1 MKRYLL
7 PLLTLAAFFSAVVP
21 SLPSEKLMTWSQGRS
36 MVVSQRGIVASEQ
49 ALASEAGAAVLAEGG
64 SAADAAVATSAVMG
78 VMQPMMNGMGGD
90 LSAIGWDAKT
100 GKVSGLNASGWAPER
115 LTLSYLQ
122 SKGLQRIPETGIL
135 SVSVPGCV
143 MGWWELHRRFGKLPW
158 KDLFTPAIYYA
169 SHGFPVGQWDS
180 MYWPAY
186 ADVLRADAEAA
197 RIYLPGGHAPEL
209 GQVFRNPQYARAL
222 ELIANEGERV
232 FYDGSITQAI
242 VKTSGELGGV
252 IKAEDLRDYKAEWVE
267 PIETDYHGWKVFEIP
282 PNSQSVATLEM
293 LNIMAQFPL
302 ATYGAESAQRFHV
315 EMQAQQ
321 LAYADLRRYVGDPR
335 FVKVPVAGMLSTDYA
350 KERSRLIDLDQANCS
365 FQPGTPTGTDPKL
378 SAATP
383 HPDTDTSYLTA
394 VDRDG
399 NIVSLIQSLAGAFG
413 SGVAVREY
421 GIILQNRA
429 TGFTL
434 IPGSPDVLAS
444 HKRPFHTIIPAF
456 MQKGDLHIGFGIMR
470 GGNQPM
476 AQAQFVSDIVDYG
489 MNLQQALE
497 APRFNRLGRG
507 TCGYLIESRVPK
519 STLVG
524 LSQLGYDLRL
534 VGPYA
539 EYVGGGQAV
548 LHDSATGVNYGASDP
563 RKDGEAIPEPSSQ

>member
-7 PLLTLAAFFSAVVP
+7 AVFTLACLGAVVP
-21 SLPSEKLMTWSQGRS
+21 SLQSEKLMTWSQGRS
-36 MVVSQRGIVASEQ
+36 MVVSQRGIVAAEQ
-49 ALASEAGAAVLAEGG
+49 PLASQAGATILAEGG
-64 SAADAAVATSAVMG
+64 SAADAAIAASAVMG

-90 LSAIGWDAKT
+90 LFAVEWNAKT
-100 GKVSGLNASGWAPER
+100 GKVIGLNASGWAPER
-115 LTLSYLQ
+115 LTVSYLQ
-122 SKGLQRIPETGIL
+122 SKGLRHIPDTGIL
-135 SVSVPGCV
+135 SVTVPGCV
-143 MGWWELHRRFGKLPW
+143 MGWWELHQRFGKLPW
-158 KDLFTPAIYYA
+158 KALFKPAIDYA
-169 SHGFPVGQWDS
+169 SHGFPVAQWDS

-186 ADVLRADAEAA
+186 AGVLRANAEAA

-209 GQVFRNPQYARAL
+209 GQIFRNTEYARAL
-222 ELIANEGERV
+222 ELVASQGERA
-232 FYDGSITQAI
+232 FYDGSIAQAI

-252 IKAEDLRDYKAEWVE
+252 IQPEDLRDYKAEWVE

-282 PNSQSVATLEM
+282 PNSQGVAALEM

-302 ATYGAESAQRFHV
+302 ASYGAESAQRFHV

-321 LAYADLRRYVGDPR
+321 LAYKDLYRYLGDPR
-335 FVKVPVAGMLSTDYA
+335 FVKVPVAGMLSMDYA
-350 KERSRLIDLDQANCS
+350 KERSKLIDPEQANCD
-365 FQPGTPTGTDPKL
+365 FQPGTPPGADPKL

-383 HPDTDTSYLTA
+383 HPGTDTSYLTT

-413 SGVAVREY
+413 SGVAVPEY

-434 IPGSPDVLAS
+434 KPSSPDVLAP

-456 MQKGDLHIGFGIMR
+456 MEHGNLHIGFGIMR
-470 GGNQPM
+470 GGNQPL
-476 AQAQFVSDIVDYG
+476 AQAQFISDIVDYK

-497 APRFNRLGRG
+497 APRFNHFGRG
-507 TCGYLIESRVPK
+507 GCGYLIESRVPK

-524 LSQLGYDLRL
+524 LSRLGYNLRV

-563 RKDGEAIPEPSSQ
+563 RKDGEAIPEPSS

>member
-1 MKRYLL
+1 MKRCLL
-7 PLLTLAAFFSAVVP
+7 VLLTLAACLGTAVP
-21 SLPSEKLMTWSQGRS
+21 SLHSEKLMTWSQGRS

-49 ALASEAGAAVLAEGG
+49 ALASEAGASILAEGG

-90 LSAIGWDAKT
+90 LFAIEWNAKT

-115 LTLSYLQ
+115 LSLSYLQ
-122 SKGLQRIPETGIL
+122 SRGLQRIPGTGIL
-135 SVSVPGCV
+135 SVTVPGCV
-143 MGWWELHRRFGKLPW
+143 MGWWELHERFGKLPW
-158 KDLFTPAIYYA
+158 KDLFKPAIYYA
-169 SHGFPVGQWDS
+169 SHGFPVSQWDS

-186 ADVLRADAEAA
+186 ADVLRTDAEAA
-197 RIYLPGGHAPEL
+197 RIYLPGGHAPGL
-209 GQVFRNPQYARAL
+209 GQVFRNPEYARAL
-222 ELIANEGERV
+222 ELVASEGERA
-232 FYDGSITQAI
+232 FYDGSIAQAI

-252 IKAEDLRDYKAEWVE
+252 IQPEDLSDYKTEWVE
-267 PIETDYHGWKVFEIP
+267 PIETDYHGWRVFEIP
-282 PNSQSVATLEM
+282 PNSQGIATLEM
-293 LNIMAQFPL
+293 LNIMGQFPL
-302 ATYGAESAQRFHV
+302 ASYGVESAQRFHV

-321 LAYADLRRYVGDPR
+321 LAYEDLQRYVGDPR
-335 FVKVPVAGMLSTDYA
+335 FVKVPLAGMLSMDYA
-350 KERSRLIDLDQANCS
+350 KERSGLINLDQANCS
-365 FQPGTPTGTDPKL
+365 FQPGTPPGADPKL

-383 HPDTDTSYLTA
+383 HPGTDTSYLTA

-421 GIILQNRA
+421 GIILQNRG

-434 IPGSPDVLAS
+434 RPGSPDVLAP

-456 MQKGDLHIGFGIMR
+456 MEKGDLHIGFGIMR

-476 AQAQFVSDIVDYG
+476 AQAQFVSDIVDYR

-497 APRFNRLGRG
+497 APRFNRIGRG
-507 TCGYLIESRVPK
+507 NCGYLIESRIPR
-519 STLVG
+519 SALVG
-524 LSQLGYDLRL
+524 LSQLGYDLRV

-548 LHDSATGVNYGASDP
+548 LHDSAAGVNYGASDP
-563 RKDGEAIPEPSSQ
+563 RKDGEAIPEPSFQ

>member
-1 MKRYLL
+1 MKRYWLA
-7 PLLTLAAFFSAVVP
+7 LLTLAACFGAAIP
-21 SLPSEKLMTWSQGRS
+21 SLQSEKLMTWSQGRS

-49 ALASEAGAAVLAEGG
+49 ALASEAGAVVLAEGG
-64 SAADAAVATSAVMG
+64 SAADAAIATSAVMG

-90 LSAIGWDAKT
+90 LFAIEWNAKT

-122 SKGLQRIPETGIL
+122 SKGLRRIPDTGIL
-135 SVSVPGCV
+135 SASVPGCV
-143 MGWWELHRRFGKLPW
+143 MGWWELHQRFGKLPW
-158 KDLFTPAIYYA
+158 KDLFKFAIDYA
-169 SHGFPVGQWDS
+169 AHGFPVPQWDS
-180 MYWPAY
+180 MYWSAY
-186 ADVLRADAEAA
+186 ADVLRANAEAA

-209 GQVFRNPQYARAL
+209 GRIFRNPAYARAL
-222 ELIANEGERV
+222 ELVASEGEHA
-232 FYDGSITQAI
+232 FYDASIAQTI
-242 VKTSGELGGV
+242 VKTSDELGGV
-252 IKAEDLRDYKAEWVE
+252 IQPEDLSDYKAEWVE
-267 PIETDYHGWKVFEIP
+267 PLETDYHGWTVFEIP
-282 PNSQSVATLEM
+282 PNSQGVATLEM
-293 LNIMAQFPL
+293 LNIMGQFPL
-302 ATYGAESAQRFHV
+302 SSYGAESAQRFHV

-321 LAYADLRRYVGDPR
+321 LAYDDLHRYVGDPT
-335 FVKVPVAGMLSTDYA
+335 FVKVPVAGMLSVDYA

-365 FQPGTPTGTDPKL
+365 FQPGTPPGADPKL

-383 HPDTDTSYLTA
+383 GPGTDTSYLTT
-394 VDRDG
+394 VDSKG

-429 TGFTL
+429 SGFTL
-434 IPGSPDVLAS
+434 RPGSPDALAP

-456 MQKGDLHIGFGIMR
+456 MEKGDLHIGFGIMR

-476 AQAQFVSDIVDYG
+476 AQAQFVSDIVDYK

-497 APRFNRLGRG
+497 APRFNQFGRG
-507 TCGYLIESRVPK
+507 GCGYLIESRVPK
-519 STLVG
+519 ATLVG
-524 LSQLGYDLRL
+524 LAQLGYDLRV
-534 VGPYA
+534 VGPFA

>member
-1 MKRYLL
+1 
-7 PLLTLAAFFSAVVP
+7 
-21 SLPSEKLMTWSQGRS
+21 

-49 ALASEAGAAVLAEGG
+49 PLASQAGATILAEGG
-64 SAADAAVATSAVMG
+64 SAADAAIATSAVMG

-90 LSAIGWDAKT
+90 LFAIEWNAKT

-115 LTLSYLQ
+115 LTLSYLR
-122 SKGLQRIPETGIL
+122 SKGQRHIPETGIL

-143 MGWWELHRRFGKLPW
+143 MGWWELHQRFGKLPW
-158 KDLFTPAIYYA
+158 KDLFKPAIYYA
-169 SHGFPVGQWDS
+169 SHGFPVPQWDS

-186 ADVLRADAEAA
+186 AKVLSADAEAV
-197 RIYLPGGHAPEL
+197 RIYLPGGHAPKL
-209 GQVFRNPQYARAL
+209 GQIFRNPEYARAL
-222 ELIANEGERV
+222 ELVASEGERA
-232 FYDGSITQAI
+232 FYDGSIAQAI

-252 IKAEDLRDYKAEWVE
+252 IQPEDLSDYRAEWVE
-267 PIETDYHGWKVFEIP
+267 PIETDYHGWNVFEIP
-282 PNSQSVATLEM
+282 PNSQGVATLEM

-302 ATYGAESAQRFHV
+302 ASYGAESAQRFHV

-321 LAYADLRRYVGDPR
+321 LAYADRDRYVGDPR
-335 FVKVPVAGMLSTDYA
+335 FVKVPVAGMLSKDYA
-350 KERSRLIDLDQANCS
+350 EERSKLIHLDQANCA
-365 FQPGTPTGTDPKL
+365 FQPGTPPGTDPKL

-383 HPDTDTSYLTA
+383 HLGTDTSYLTA

-413 SGVAVREY
+413 SGVAVRGY

-434 IPGSPDVLAS
+434 RPGSPDVLAP

-456 MQKGDLHIGFGIMR
+456 MEKGDVHIGFGIMR
-470 GGNQPM
+470 GGNQPL
-476 AQAQFVSDIVDYG
+476 AQAQFVSDIVDYK
-489 MNLQQALE
+489 MNIQQALE
-497 APRFNRLGRG
+497 APRFNHFGRG
-507 TCGYLIESRVPK
+507 GCGYLIESRVPK
-519 STLVG
+519 ATLIG
-524 LSQLGYDLRL
+524 LSQLGYNLRV

-548 LHDSATGVNYGASDP
+548 LHDSATSVNYGASDP